1 MAMDAPSVIGENGRM
16 RIIAGT
22 WRSRK
27 IARPRGRTTRP
38 MPDRVKE
45 AIFSILASHFGC
57 PGSLPQLPVADVFSG
72 GGTMG
77 LEALSRGAGHCTFF
91 ERDRFALTALAQNIA
106 ALDAGGVS
114 RIVRGDAWRVSARE
128 TATDGCRLLFL
139 DPPYR
144 DATNTTA
151 DGSVLRYLAHVAGAR
166 APDAKHLMVVL
177 HHPAKVAYDG
187 STVRFWR
194 IIESRRMG
202 SSGVTFFKNEC
213 P

>member
-1 MAMDAPSVIGENGRM
+1 MDAPSAIGENGRM

-57 PGSLPQLPVADVFSG
+57 PGSLPAFPVADVFSG

-77 LEALSRGAGHCTFF
+77 LEALSRGADHCTFF
-91 ERDRFALTALAQNIA
+91 ERDRLALAALVQNITT
-106 ALDAGGVS
+106 LDAGGAS
-114 RIVRGDAWRVSARE
+114 RIVRGDAWRVSPRE
-128 TATDGCRLLFL
+128 ATAAGCRLIFL

-144 DATNTTA
+144 DAANTTSS
-151 DGSVLRYLAHVAGAR
+151 GTVLRYLASVAGAR
-166 APDAKHLMVVL
+166 APDADDLLIVL

-194 IIESRRMG
+194 ILESRRMG

-213 P
+213 S